1 MVPLHGYLEEKV
13 YICLILSCKITE
25 MSGQN
30 GHITSKVV
38 LGYLLLV
45 LITVCS
51 VVYIYNIIEQFAGED
66 DTDDAL
72 SREKVYL
79 VTNTLSLLYESEA
92 LGQIIGRPNGEI
104 RHFNRTLN
112 KALQN
117 MDSLRVLVSNE
128 ELLPKIDTIEMLIEQ
143 KRWNTRRLLET
154 WKETNTENLYAQNIE
169 KMIARQDTVIRQVE
183 VQQRVIV
190 RQDSVKSSQ
199 PRERRGFFR
208 RLADAFSPPEEDTT
222 VVINTTRQIVT
233 DTLVSTFNP
242 ADTIMTVLKNLQDS
256 VADQRKQ
263 IVDRLLERA
272 ANLRY
277 NNSII
282 TSRINQI
289 LRDIEEDEVNSSM
302 ARVMKKQAVVRETS
316 YLIAGIAL
324 LSFMIGIVFIILIAR
339 DVSRSQY
346 FRQQLEKAKLYAE
359 DLLRRREKLMLTI
372 SHDIRAPLSSIIG
385 YIELLTRRHPE
396 DEREQYYLDN
406 MKGSSDH
413 ILSLVNGLLDFHR
426 LESGQMEIQNV
437 PFSVRTLFNEI
448 YGSFRPIAEA
458 KGLSLLLDRKEEG
471 MERLYAGD
479 PIRIRQ
485 VVSNLLSN
493 AIKFTHE
500 GRVVL
505 RVRYISTDHELVI
518 VVSDSGTGIPQ
529 EEQEKIFGEFTR
541 LSGTEKEEGFG
552 LGLSITRKLIELMHG
567 TLTLQSLPGK
577 GSDFTIVLPL
587 EESEVQTLPTEQEP
601 KEEEGKTF
609 EGRDIYCLL
618 VDDDPL
624 QLALTEEFLKR
635 NHVEVASCT
644 DPSAVVDMLCNT
656 TFDAIITDI
665 QMPGLDGYG
674 LLKAIRTSGIPGTES
689 VPVIALSASIENEHT
704 HYLEA
709 GFTGFLNKPFTA
721 RQLIAL
727 LNSLLQADIQSE
739 AVPTFNFDSLTA
751 FAGEDKEASAS
762 IIRTF
767 AEETRKS
774 ISLLQA
780 ALDST
785 ARADASRVAHKL
797 IPLFSMLGAT
807 ALVAQ
812 LRMLEKNDESLT
824 DDGWHRLLSDVIRQA
839 TQLVAQAVERCL

>member
-1 MVPLHGYLEEKV
+1 
-13 YICLILSCKITE
+13 
-25 MSGQN
+25 MSGQS

-66 DTDDAL
+66 NTDDNL

-92 LGQIIGRPNGEI
+92 LGQIIGRPNGEM

-128 ELLPKIDTIEMLIEQ
+128 ELLLKIDTIEHLIEQ

-154 WKETNTENLYAQNIE
+154 WKETDTENLYAQNIE
-169 KMIARQDTVIRQVE
+169 KMIAQQDTVIRQVE

-208 RLADAFSPPEEDTT
+208 RLADAFSPPEEDST
-222 VVINTTRQIVT
+222 VVINTTQQIVT
-233 DTLVSTFNP
+233 DTLVSTFYP

-289 LRDIEEDEVNSSM
+289 LRDIEEDEVNLSM
-302 ARVMKKQAVVRETS
+302 ARVMKKQAVIRETS

-324 LSFMIGIVFIILIAR
+324 LSFVIGIVFIVLIAR

-346 FRQQLEKAKLYAE
+346 FRKQLEKAKLYAE

-396 DEREQYYLDN
+396 DERQQYYLDN

-413 ILSLVNGLLDFHR
+413 IFSLVNGLLDFHR

-437 PFSVRTLFNEI
+437 PFSVCTLFNEI
-448 YGSFRPIAEA
+448 YGSFRPLAEA
-458 KGLSLLLDRKEEG
+458 KGLSLFLDMKEDGE

-479 PIRIRQ
+479 PIRLRQ

-500 GRVVL
+500 GRVLL
-505 RVRYISTDHELVI
+505 RVRYIVADHELVI
-518 VVSDSGTGIPQ
+518 VVSDSGTGIP
-529 EEQEKIFGEFTR
+529 EAEQEKIFGEFTR
-541 LSGTEKEEGFG
+541 LSGTEKAEGFG

-567 TLTLQSLPGK
+567 TLTLKSLPGK

-587 EESEVQTLPTEQEP
+587 EESEIQTLPVEQENRG
-601 KEEEGKTF
+601 EEDKTF
-609 EGRDIYCLL
+609 EGREIYCLL
-618 VDDDPL
+618 IDDDPL

-644 DPSAVVDMLCNT
+644 APSAVVDMLRNT

-674 LLKAIRTSGIPGTES
+674 LLKAIRTSGIPGTET
-689 VPVIALSASIENEHT
+689 VPIIALSASIENEHT

-727 LNSLLQADIQSE
+727 LNSLLQADIQPE

-762 IIRTF
+762 IICTF

-774 ISLLQA
+774 ISLLQE

-797 IPLFSMLGAT
+797 IPLFTMLGAT
-807 ALVAQ
+807 GLVAQ

-824 DDGWHRLLSDVIRQA
+824 DDGWHRLLNDVIRQA
-839 TQLVAQAVERCL
+839 TQLVEQAVERCL